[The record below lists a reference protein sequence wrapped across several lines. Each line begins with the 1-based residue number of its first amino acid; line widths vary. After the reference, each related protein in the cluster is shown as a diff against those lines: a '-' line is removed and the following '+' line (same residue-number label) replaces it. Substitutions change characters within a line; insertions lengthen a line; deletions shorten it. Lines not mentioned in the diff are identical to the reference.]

1 MTETEDIFR
10 GCNKYI
16 DLLEKENG
24 KLNNIIKQLE
34 IKNFT
39 LKSKVLLLTKRIKIL
54 TSPLKPLDE
63 CSSD

>member
-54 TSPLKPLDE
+54 TNPLKPLDE